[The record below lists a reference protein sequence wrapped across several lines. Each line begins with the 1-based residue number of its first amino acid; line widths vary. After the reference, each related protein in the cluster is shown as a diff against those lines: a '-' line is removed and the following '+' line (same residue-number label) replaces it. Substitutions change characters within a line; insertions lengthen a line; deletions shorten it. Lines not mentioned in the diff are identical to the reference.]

1 MNRRS
6 LKYSLAKVFRSQ
18 GKILFCYLL
27 LSLSAFSIAVPR
39 LTRNG
44 FVSAS
49 GLAPKSSSIATG
61 WTMGFPISGVSKAS
75 LDLIDSVKLYAG
87 YWSKLALANPPPAP
101 SISTPTVVLSDETG
115 EYDSYDET
123 LLQITGQKTPIVHY
137 QFDSLVIAYTNDVEL
152 PLAAINQ
159 VSDQSVWSLGLP
171 LNEGDVI
178 ELSLISSNMFG
189 LSTSRTVMLITQIPE
204 PVLLLFPLALLFFFR
219 KRCLNKKIIA
229 SSLLIIICA
238 GASQSYAADL
248 NNDKALNNIIE
259 NYENNLLLASPPPAP
274 SISAPKV
281 VLSDETSEYDS
292 YDESLLPISGQKTPI
307 VNYQFNSLVI
317 AFTNDVELPSTAIN
331 QVPDQSLWS
340 MELPLS
346 EGDVIKL
353 SLISS
358 NIFGLSASR
367 TVILI
372 TQIPEPVLLMLPFIL
387 LFLFRKHVLNK
398 KIIAFSLFFI
408 ICAASTQSRAA
419 EFNYQ
424 GVVEIEGGAY
434 VGDGYFKFVIGNE
447 NQTTNY
453 WSNDGTSTGE
463 PSEYVFLNVENG
475 FFSLPLGG
483 SGMTSIPRT
492 LFSDESNLYLSVWFN
507 FKPSGTYLRLGPAQ
521 RILSVPMALNAD
533 MVDGYNYNEIIANT
547 ATSIYNSG
555 YANLT
560 TISNIFLLKSG
571 DVCTGKL
578 QVSNLVSKSNVELP
592 DDGRVYLNSAKDAYI
607 SSGASGN
614 VTIFKNDKPIFEIE

>member
-1 MNRRS
+1 MNSLS

-18 GKILFCYLL
+18 GKTLLCYLL
-27 LSLSAFSIAVPR
+27 LSLSAFSMSAPR

-75 LDLIDSVKLYAG
+75 LDSIDSVKLYAG
-87 YWSKLALANPPPAP
+87 YWSKLALATPPPAP

-137 QFDSLVIAYTNDVEL
+137 QFNSLVIAYTNDVEL

-159 VSDQSVWSLGLP
+159 VDDQSVWSLGLP

-204 PVLLLFPLALLFFFR
+204 PVLLLLPLALLFFFR
-219 KRCLNKKIIA
+219 KRCLNKKFIV
-229 SSLLIIICA
+229 SSLLIIICTT
-238 GASQSYAADL
+238 ASQSHAADL
-248 NNDKALNNIIE
+248 NNKNLKTIIE
-259 NYENNLLLASPPPAP
+259 NCRNNLLLASPPPAP
-274 SISAPKV
+274 SISSPKV

-292 YDESLLPISGQKTPI
+292 YDESILPISGQKTPI

-317 AFTNDVELPSTAIN
+317 AFTNDVELPSIAIN
-331 QVPDQSLWS
+331 QTPDQSLWS

-346 EGDVIKL
+346 EGDTIKL

-358 NIFGLSASR
+358 NIFGLSTSR
-367 TVILI
+367 TVMLI
-372 TQIPEPVLLMLPFIL
+372 TQIPEPVLLILPFIL

-434 VGDGYFKFVIGNE
+434 EGDGYFKFVIGNE
-447 NQTTNY
+447 NETTNY
-453 WSNDGTSTGE
+453 WSNDASSTGE
-463 PSEYVFLNVENG
+463 PAEYVFLDVENG

-483 SGMTSIPRT
+483 AGMTSIPRT

-521 RILSVPMALNAD
+521 KILSVPMALNAD

-571 DVCTGKL
+571 DVCTGEL

-592 DDGRVYLNSAKDAYI
+592 DDGRVYLNNAKDAYI

-614 VTIFKNDKPIFEIE
+614 VTIFKNDKPVFEIE